1 MILFGCIRY
10 PDVDA
15 DEFIII
21 ILKTKEK
28 RQTDMVEAA
37 PTMINTGGPQ
47 RVAHEEEKKDD
58 EGLPVPVARDA
69 HVPGEPYKFDM
80 YKMIKMG
87 QGFVSECYLHKADD
101 AEEFVIKKRNMVFDR
116 LFPSM
121 NQQVQMP
128 GPEGIIMVTGGSSEE
143 FKQSCYK
150 IHREP
155 ANKAYTV
162 TAMTNMAKK
171 RVFHSMCYLN
181 EKVIVVTGSR
191 ETEDGADSSAEM
203 FNIETN
209 TWTDLPKMEID

>member
-121 NQQVQMP
+121 N
-128 GPEGIIMVTGGSSEE
+128 
-143 FKQSCYK
+143 
-150 IHREP
+150 
-155 ANKAYTV
+155 
-162 TAMTNMAKK
+162 
-171 RVFHSMCYLN
+171 
-181 EKVIVVTGSR
+181 
-191 ETEDGADSSAEM
+191 
-203 FNIETN
+203 
-209 TWTDLPKMEID
+209 